1 MVVERRRE
9 GEGEDDQK
17 VVESIF
23 EDDDDSW
30 REKNLW
36 KGKLVL
42 LLCTHLWYTNN
53 CDSNPR
59 ISGVGSQARRKLS
72 SIADNVVLFNILQ
85 LSPISF
91 VSLSTLSCWKK
102 ATGSCVPSHWAMAQ

>member
-17 VVESIF
+17 VVESMF
-23 EDDDDSW
+23 DDDDDDDDDSW

-42 LLCTHLWYTNN
+42 LLCTQLCYTNN

-59 ISGVGSQARRKLS
+59 ISGVSSQARRKLS

-85 LSPISF
+85 
-91 VSLSTLSCWKK
+91 VSVFSHILCQPF
-102 ATGSCVPSHWAMAQ
+102 GSVVL